1 MVSNLFFKIAD
12 DKMVKNEVFLHLNK
26 CWKNDL
32 MNESDDWSEQAKI
45 QEYKK
50 ELSTDEKKIEKII
63 MIVDYVDLNLENLQN
78 KSSALKRALIRRAL

>member
-1 MVSNLFFKIAD
+1 MKF
-12 DKMVKNEVFLHLNK
+12 FLHLNK

-50 ELSTDEKKIEKII
+50 ELSTDEKNRKNNNDCRLCWLESRKSTTQKLCPETSPYQKSPVMSIEN
-63 MIVDYVDLNLENLQN
+63 M
-78 KSSALKRALIRRAL
+78 

>member
-1 MVSNLFFKIAD
+1 
-12 DKMVKNEVFLHLNK
+12 
-26 CWKNDL
+26 

>member
-1 MVSNLFFKIAD
+1 MKF
-12 DKMVKNEVFLHLNK
+12 FLHLNK

-63 MIVDYVDLNLENLQN
+63 MIVDYVDLNLENLQH
-78 KSSALKRALIRRAL
+78 KSCALKRALIRRAL